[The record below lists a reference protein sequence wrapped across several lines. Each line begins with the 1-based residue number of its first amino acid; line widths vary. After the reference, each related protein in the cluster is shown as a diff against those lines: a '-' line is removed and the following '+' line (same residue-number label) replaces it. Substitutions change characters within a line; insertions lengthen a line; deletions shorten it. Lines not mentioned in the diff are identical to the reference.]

1 MLFCMRTTLDL
12 DDELVKEIK
21 RRAAD
26 SGRTLTAVIEDTL
39 REGLRPREK
48 QGKPY
53 RLRIPIVKGKLLPGV
68 DLNDRDSLY
77 DIMDGLR

>member
-1 MLFCMRTTLDL
+1 MRTTLDL

-26 SGRTLTAVIEDTL
+26 SGRTMTEVIEDTI

-48 QGKPY
+48 SSKPY
-53 RLRIPIVKGKLLPGV
+53 RLRIPIVKGKLRPGV

-77 DIMDGLR
+77 DIMEGRR

>member
-1 MLFCMRTTLDL
+1 MRTTLDL

-26 SGRTLTAVIEDTL
+26 SGRTMTAVIEDTI

-48 QGKPY
+48 PAKPY
-53 RLRIPIVKGKLLPGV
+53 RLRIPIVKGELRPGV

-77 DIMDGLR
+77 DIMEGRR

>member
-1 MLFCMRTTLDL
+1 MVFCMRTTLDI
-12 DDELVKEIK
+12 DGELVKEIK
-21 RRAAD
+21 RRAAET
-26 SGRTLTAVIEDTL
+26 GRTMTEVIEDTL

-53 RLRIPIVKGKLLPGV
+53 RLRIPIVKGKLQPGV

-77 DIMDGLR
+77 DIMEGRR